1 MPGKAG
7 KLKMKNFLHNAGYFI
22 KEAKTIFSLNFLSNI
37 LSIFSIGLIFFL
49 LAMVISGW
57 MVSTN
62 VIEIIKGEAEISAY
76 YNQSLNDSGTS
87 QLISRINE
95 IDGVRDVRLVNED
108 EAYDRMVDVLGKE
121 ARVLEVFDDNP
132 FSSFIEVRINLEK
145 IDSVINQLNNLQGIE
160 LVRDNKGILDRLG
173 NIAGM
178 LTYLSTLV
186 LAAVGISTLL
196 IISHI
201 IKLGI
206 YNNRDQINT
215 LRLLGAPEIFID
227 FPFLIVGLLLTIGGG
242 VLASVLSV
250 FILKSVFYMMS
261 GSVPFIP
268 LPSFDYLVPKLIILL
283 TTLSALLGIVGSTFG
298 ILSARSE

>member
-1 MPGKAG
+1 
-7 KLKMKNFLHNAGYFI
+7 MKNFLHNAGYFI